1 MIKES
6 PFSQIITDTLTLNL
20 FFDTTY
26 QLRITNLNLTIY
38 PNHVKKC
45 NFHQFKIL
53 ALKLIIWMIFTKNRP
68 IFGITFKFF
77 KNQICNPNI

>member
-38 PNHVKKC
+38 PNHVKQC

-53 ALKLIIWMIFTKNRP
+53 ALKLIMWMIFTKN
-68 IFGITFKFF
+68 
-77 KNQICNPNI
+77 